1 MLCSKE
7 ILIPILVDAASKK
20 KVHMVYEQVISSL
33 KSKINTID
41 YVRGNMFFAYYDINN
56 DGTDELFVLYAGVD
70 DKKVPKK
77 QYNKYLK
84 KMSGTKGIRMYKE
97 TNANLNKLR

>member
-1 MLCSKE
+1 M
-7 ILIPILVDAASKK
+7 A
-20 KVHMVYEQVISSL
+20 YEQVISSL

-77 QYNKYLK
+77 
-84 KMSGTKGIRMYKE
+84 
-97 TNANLNKLR
+97 